1 MVIKQ
6 KQLYKGWSYPTD
18 NQPISYVD
26 GDGYTWYRLDCKYQ
40 FGDWIE
46 QHSPKLWRC
55 DNPYHMAHYWVH
67 EKLFGLILLKG
78 A

>member
-1 MVIKQ
+1 MTTE
-6 KQLYKGWSYPTD
+6 YKGWDWPKDGRTVSYKAE
-18 NQPISYVD
+18 
-26 GDGYTWYRLDCKYQ
+26 DGYTWYRLDCRYQ

-46 QHSPKLWRC
+46 QHSNRLWKVHGQ
-55 DNPYHMAHYWVH
+55 YHRGQYWVH